1 MTIFHILSILSSK
14 FLTPTQRS
22 FILTL
27 LHSLIV
33 RKSRQAA
40 FSRRVKSLGG
50 FMGIHEQNMIKDVWL
65 QFKKTGAIDRNN
77 GILRNEIADS
87 WSRSKNYNVAFH
99 ETTTPMVNQKD
110 FDKIYESKKELLTV
124 AEPYIQSLYEMISG
138 SKSYICIADE
148 NAVVLSSFYDNHLIN
163 LSAETF
169 PLPGKRLGEESTGTN
184 SVGLCAVL
192 NKPFYV
198 LGTEHYKAS
207 SHPVSCFSAPIHD
220 YGNRIIGILT
230 ISGLYEETDIKL
242 LALTTA
248 MAGAIERE
256 IRLRNAYQRLSQN
269 NTLLKTTLDS
279 ISDGAL
285 LLDDQNSIIQA
296 NNTAMQTL
304 SLKKSDII
312 NMNINDIIP
321 NCLQWEKVL
330 SERKVIEDQ
339 EIRFQKNNKV
349 FHLVTSVYPC
359 KDSSGIT
366 SHNVVILQEMKDVRK
381 LINKMTGSSANYT
394 FDSIIYKSE
403 VMEHVIDLAKRA
415 AASDSTVLLR
425 GESGTGKE
433 VFAQA
438 IHNASSKRAQPFITI
453 NCGALPRGL
462 VESEL
467 FGYEGGAFTGSKK
480 DGHPGKFELAE
491 GGTIFFDEIGDMPLD
506 LQGTLLRVLQNKEV
520 TRIGGTSSKQI
531 NVRIIAATNSDL
543 ESKIQNSEFREDLYY
558 RLNVFPLLLPP
569 LRARREDI
577 SELAHHLAE
586 KYCLHF
592 GTEFL
597 GFSKDAI
604 TMLENYRW
612 PGNVRELENVIE
624 RAININK
631 NRMLDINDFPIN
643 LIHANTNRFQPS
655 DLRNFNNFP
664 AATELYSS
672 AFANDSN
679 SYKSISRSEYDNL
692 IEALTSTRGNV
703 KDAASI
709 LGMSYRSV
717 YRRLEKYDIDKN
729 MFKNHTSV

>member
-1 MTIFHILSILSSK
+1 
-14 FLTPTQRS
+14 
-22 FILTL
+22 
-27 LHSLIV
+27 
-33 RKSRQAA
+33 
-40 FSRRVKSLGG
+40 
-50 FMGIHEQNMIKDVWL
+50 MGIHEQNMIKDVWL